1 MIFDWINGNTIG
13 TIPNRNIK
21 KQEFCWIE
29 HLNEIFCH
37 QSNQIEEVCSL
48 FSTTGNL
55 VRCVIV
61 ILNNIHQVN
70 SISNNKNNFEV
81 YLNVFDKTCSKNS
94 ILILDKDFL
103 LIRTIAN
110 EITNLEFKINYTS
123 EIQIFN
129 VEYKIFHY
137 TSNMSLLQEKMDET
151 RGYFMH
157 WSNMYSDIYFFDKL
171 SYSIVG
177 VIKTNDKLITIYGDK
192 MLFLRDLSLHN
203 PKDAT
208 NL

>member
-1 MIFDWINGNTIG
+1 M
-13 TIPNRNIK
+13 
-21 KQEFCWIE
+21 
-29 HLNEIFCH
+29 
-37 QSNQIEEVCSL
+37 
-48 FSTTGNL
+48 
-55 VRCVIV
+55 
-61 ILNNIHQVN
+61 
-70 SISNNKNNFEV
+70 
-81 YLNVFDKTCSKNS
+81 
-94 ILILDKDFL
+94 
-103 LIRTIAN
+103 
-110 EITNLEFKINYTS
+110 EFKINYTS

>member
-1 MIFDWINGNTIG
+1 MGLDLNESNVSDWTSLVNNVQEIKRMKKNFLRLFNFSSNGAILNDNIIFKKYESIRKNRIENLEFSGDDQVIVKYSFHDTELIMIFDWINGNTIG

-103 LIRTIAN
+103 FIRTIAN
-110 EITNLEFKINYTS
+110 ELRTWNLK
-123 EIQIFN
+123 
-129 VEYKIFHY
+129 
-137 TSNMSLLQEKMDET
+137 
-151 RGYFMH
+151 
-157 WSNMYSDIYFFDKL
+157 
-171 SYSIVG
+171 
-177 VIKTNDKLITIYGDK
+177 
-192 MLFLRDLSLHN
+192 
-203 PKDAT
+203 
-208 NL
+208 